1 MSERALSLPS
11 QLGADDF
18 ELFQLPKR
26 FALDVPAL
34 TLRWKELQQLAHPD
48 RHAAQTS
55 QAQRLATQWSV
66 RINEAYQRL
75 KHPTSRAA
83 YLCEL
88 AGHAVQAHSNTQM
101 PPDFLIQQMLWRESL
116 EDADDVEA
124 VQALRQ
130 ALHAASQTETVT
142 CENAIDRD
150 QDWPAAVES
159 VRRMLFMQKFE
170 ADIDRRLDQLDD

>member
-1 MSERALSLPS
+1 MSERAPTLPA
-11 QLGADDF
+11 QLAADDF
-18 ELFQLPKR
+18 ELFQLPRR
-26 FALDVPAL
+26 FALDAHEL
-34 TLRWKELQQLAHPD
+34 TQRWKELQQWAHPD

-88 AGHAVQAHSNTQM
+88 AGHPVQAHSNTQM
-101 PPDFLIQQMLWRESL
+101 SPDFLIQQMQWRESL
-116 EDADDVEA
+116 EEATDALTVQNLRDDVVA
-124 VQALRQ
+124 ARQ
-130 ALHAASQTETVT
+130 SESAT
-142 CENAIDRD
+142 CENAIDD
-150 QDWPAAVES
+150 MQNWPAAVES
-159 VRRMLFMQKFE
+159 VRRMLFMQRFE